1 MIPADGESYDVVI
14 VGGGPGGLSC
24 AKNLAGSGLSVLVL
38 EKNSALGRKI
48 CSGEIS
54 SKVMPGINPA
64 SVFKGAQ
71 EWKTVG
77 VGTAKGVHNITYP
90 RPYLWTV
97 GRSEF
102 ETWLR
107 SGCDGNTDVRLA
119 EPVTKITRE
128 YVETSGAGQVR
139 RYKYRYLVGA
149 DGSFSTV
156 RQFLG
161 LPMEHIVG
169 HAFHF
174 ILDRPSD
181 EFRVYWLPGIFTHG
195 YGYMMS
201 KNKGQT
207 MVGGA
212 MAHVS
217 QHTVLAPR
225 VKDWAKKEFGIDTGK
240 VRSEGYRGNADY
252 RGWKFSNG
260 ATGNGTADKADK
272 SKPSIFLVGDAAGL
286 LNPVTTEGI
295 YYAVK
300 SGEGVAK
307 FLRGDVADAG
317 RIMRRMESTHRAQV
331 LLFDLFTDPR
341 LPFSWFVGWLLE
353 DPRKGVRRILFDY
366 VFWRFMDR

>member
-1 MIPADGESYDVVI
+1 MADSYDVVI

-38 EKNSALGRKI
+38 EKNQALGRKI

-77 VGTAKGVHNITYP
+77 VGTAKGVHNITYQ

-107 SGCDGNTDVRLA
+107 SGCDGNTAVRLA
-119 EPVTKITRE
+119 EHVTKITRE

-174 ILDRPSD
+174 VLDRPSD
-181 EFRVYWLPGIFTHG
+181 EFRVYWLPNIFTHG

-207 MVGGA
+207 MIGGA

-217 QHTVLAPR
+217 QHAVLAPR
-225 VKDWAKKEFGIDTGK
+225 VKDWVRKEFGIDVKTH
-240 VRSEGYRGNADY
+240 RSEGYRGNADY
-252 RGWKFSNG
+252 RGWKFCNG
-260 ATGNGTADKADK
+260 AAGNAG
-272 SKPSIFLVGDAAGL
+272 KPDELAPNVFLVGDAAGL

-307 FLRGDVADAG
+307 HIRNDPEGA
-317 RIMRRMESTHRAQV
+317 RIMSLLASTHSAQV
-331 LLFDLFTDPR
+331 LLFDFFTDPR

-353 DPRKGVRRILFDY
+353 DPRRGVRRILFDY
-366 VFWRFMDR
+366 VFRRFMDR